1 MAGNANDVGLALLAA
16 LEAKARKNGKKS
28 IVGAVLRRLR
38 DGGASEQVLGQ
49 VAALDRKRPPSG
61 RPVKTKKA
69 RNEKATSK
77 AANGAKTKGADTPA
91 LHA

>member
-16 LEAKARKNGKKS
+16 LEANAKKNGKKS
-28 IVGAVLRRLR
+28 IVKAVLRRLR

-49 VAALDRKRPPSG
+49 VAALDGKKHSDEH
-61 RPVKTKKA
+61 PVKTKKA
-69 RNEKATSK
+69 SNKKATSK
-77 AANGAKTKGADTPA
+77 TTNGAKAAKSDTAA